1 MLKMNGRLRVHIV
14 YEIIGLDFLVHQSNE
29 KLLTKFLEE
38 KQRKELLH
46 KIHLKNKNKY
56 IWKIHGPHPLKAFSF
71 TGVFQVIASDKNKK

>member
-1 MLKMNGRLRVHIV
+1 MLKMNGRLRVHII

-46 KIHLKNKNKY
+46 KIHVKNKNKY
-56 IWKIHGPHPLKAFSF
+56 I
-71 TGVFQVIASDKNKK
+71 